1 MRKLELV
8 FKTSDEKLK
17 TLSINYANGELNGDT
32 VNKAI
37 TEIAKLKM
45 FDRDGIDPYATPIAA
60 QYRKTEIDKLFD
72 TRGE

>member
-17 TLSINYANGELNGDT
+17 TLSINYANGDLSKEAVT
-32 VNKAI
+32 KAMEDI
-37 TEIAKLKM
+37 SKLKM
-45 FDRDGIDPYATPIAA
+45 FDHDGVDPYATPIAA
-60 QYRKTEIDKLFD
+60 QYRKTEINKLFD

>member
-17 TLSINYANGELNGDT
+17 TLSINYANGELTGDT
-32 VNKAI
+32 VNKAM